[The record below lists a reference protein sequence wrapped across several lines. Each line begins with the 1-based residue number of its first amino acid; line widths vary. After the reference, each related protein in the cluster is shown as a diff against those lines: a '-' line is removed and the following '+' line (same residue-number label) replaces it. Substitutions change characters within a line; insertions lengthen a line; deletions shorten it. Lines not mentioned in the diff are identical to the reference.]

1 MKYASRRRHEAFVE
15 PLESRLLMTVGE
27 LARNGAFEGTVSTAD
42 WVRGSAWQAGALGFT
57 NQHGGAGYA
66 YNGTPT
72 GGYINGTSGIAGSMY
87 QQLTIP
93 STYVNPQL
101 NFWTKITTQ
110 ETTTTSARDTMAVQV
125 LNSSGT
131 VLATLKTF
139 SNLNS
144 VSSTAGPYTATG
156 KYTLSTL
163 SLAPYI
169 GQTIRINFQV
179 TTDASNGT
187 MFRVDDVSVAEPGA
201 ITPGTSRQ
209 VVGYLPYYRQSSFS
223 KMDLNLLT
231 WINYFSI
238 QANADGT
245 LSTPNVND
253 TNLATVVNAAHAK
266 RVGVSITVGPQSFN
280 TVAASATA
288 RATFVN
294 AIKSYIT
301 ARNLDGVDIDWESP
315 ATGANQVNYGLLIDD
330 LYAALHPI
338 GKKITAATNPW
349 TKEIPVPATQKMDWV
364 NVMCYDF
371 DFANHSTYAA
381 STDGM
386 DQWQYYGV
394 AKDKLVMGVPF
405 YGRSGTS
412 WSASTSYSY
421 PTILNDYKAK
431 TGSYPGPDVDSY
443 VNTSGAT
450 VYFNGV
456 TTMEKKAAFVRD
468 NSYAGMFTWE
478 LGQDWWDASGKY
490 DPMSL
495 LPVMSSMTR
504 PPSWLSA
511 SAGSRFDYVN
521 HQLIIAAG
529 TVTLT
534 ADAGA
539 SDTTLNVT
547 VAAGATASFSAS
559 QRFSALTIAGNV
571 AVTLG
576 GNKTITTSGLSITG
590 AGKLDLADNDMV
602 VRYTTAQAGTV
613 PAAIESLVKQ
623 GFNGGNWLGT
633 TGITSSSAAADGRT
647 ALAVVDNAALGRTSF
662 SGVTGLT
669 GREVLIK
676 YTFCGD
682 ANLDGQVDIGD
693 LGLLAGAWQQPGK
706 GWFDGDF
713 TYNDTVDIGDM
724 GLLAGN
730 WQRGVGNPL

>member
-1 MKYASRRRHEAFVE
+1 MKHAPRRHAFVE

-27 LARNGAFEGTVSTAD
+27 LARNGAFEGTVSSAD

-57 NQHGGAGYA
+57 NYHGGTGYA
-66 YNGTPT
+66 YNGTST
-72 GGYINGTSGIAGSMY
+72 GAYMNGTSGAAGSMY

-101 NFWTKITTQ
+101 NLWTKITTQ
-110 ETTTTSARDTMAVQV
+110 ETTTTSVRDTMAVQV

-131 VLATLKTF
+131 LLATLKTF

-156 KYTLSTL
+156 KYALSTL

-169 GQTIRINFQV
+169 GQTIRINLQV

-187 MFRVDDVSVAEPGA
+187 LFRVDDVSVAEPGA

-231 WINYFSI
+231 WINYFSLGATDAGGI
-238 QANADGT
+238 TTG
-245 LSTPNVND
+245 NVSD

-266 RVGVSITVGPQSFN
+266 GVRVSITVGPQSLN
-280 TVAASATA
+280 TMAASATA
-288 RATFVN
+288 RAAFVN
-294 AIKSYIT
+294 NIKNYVT
-301 ARNLDGVDIDWESP
+301 ARNLDGIDIDWESP

-338 GKKITAATNPW
+338 GKKITAAVNPW

-371 DFANHSTYAA
+371 DYANHSTYAA

-412 WSASTSYSY
+412 WSATTSYTY

-431 TGSYPGPDVDSY
+431 NGSFPGPDVDSY
-443 VNTSGAT
+443 VNSSGAT

-468 NSYAGMFTWE
+468 SAYAGMFTWE
-478 LGQDWWDASGKY
+478 LGQDWWDSSSKY

-495 LPVMSSMTR
+495 LPVMSSMLR
-504 PPSWLSA
+504 PPAWLSA
-511 SAGSRFDYVN
+511 SPGSRFDYVN
-521 HQLIIAAG
+521 HQLIVAAG
-529 TVTLT
+529 TVAFV

-539 SDTTLNVT
+539 SDATLNVT
-547 VAAGATASFSAS
+547 IASGATATLNSS
-559 QRFSALTIAGNV
+559 QRFNALTINGNL
-571 AVTLG
+571 AITPG
-576 GNKTITTSGLSITG
+576 GNKTITTNSLSFTA

-602 VRYTTAQAGTV
+602 VRYTAGQGASATAGV
-613 PAAIESLVKQ
+613 ESMVLQ
-623 GFNGGNWLGT
+623 GFHGGDWLGA
-633 TGITSSSAAADGRT
+633 TGITSSSAAIDART
-647 ALAVVDNAALGRTSF
+647 MLAVVDNATLGRTSF

-676 YTFCGD
+676 YTYSGD

-693 LGLLAGAWQQPGK
+693 LGLLAGAWQQSGK
-706 GWFDGDF
+706 TWFDGDF
-713 TYNDTVDIGDM
+713 TYNGTIDIGDL

-730 WQRGVGNPL
+730 WQKGVGNPL

>member
-1 MKYASRRRHEAFVE
+1 
-15 PLESRLLMTVGE
+15 
-27 LARNGAFEGTVSTAD
+27 
-42 WVRGSAWQAGALGFT
+42 
-57 NQHGGAGYA
+57 
-66 YNGTPT
+66 
-72 GGYINGTSGIAGSMY
+72 
-87 QQLTIP
+87 
-93 STYVNPQL
+93 
-101 NFWTKITTQ
+101 
-110 ETTTTSARDTMAVQV
+110 
-125 LNSSGT
+125 
-131 VLATLKTF
+131 
-139 SNLNS
+139 
-144 VSSTAGPYTATG
+144 
-156 KYTLSTL
+156 
-163 SLAPYI
+163 
-169 GQTIRINFQV
+169 
-179 TTDASNGT
+179 
-187 MFRVDDVSVAEPGA
+187 
-201 ITPGTSRQ
+201 
-209 VVGYLPYYRQSSFS
+209 
-223 KMDLNLLT
+223 
-231 WINYFSI
+231 
-238 QANADGT
+238 
-245 LSTPNVND
+245 
-253 TNLATVVNAAHAK
+253 
-266 RVGVSITVGPQSFN
+266 
-280 TVAASATA
+280 
-288 RATFVN
+288 
-294 AIKSYIT
+294 
-301 ARNLDGVDIDWESP
+301 
-315 ATGANQVNYGLLIDD
+315 
-330 LYAALHPI
+330 
-338 GKKITAATNPW
+338 
-349 TKEIPVPATQKMDWV
+349 MDWV